1 MHFSTSS
8 DDNAVTE
15 KSKSPDTSPERG
27 RTKQSATTTP
37 TTGLAPHNHLDPFA
51 GRRHTQDDHLRPPG
65 TPRRPHHFRHW
76 SNHSVSRLRSEV
88 IEHVHD
94 LHFKQRI
101 RHFTWGWFT
110 MTMATGG
117 IANVLYR
124 VPYRFAGLYAIGCI
138 FFILNIVLF
147 LFNVTMISLRFYY
160 HRDTFKHSILH
171 PTESLFIPASIISIG
186 TILMNVSQYG
196 LTQEKVSGLW
206 LLSTMYVFFWI
217 YCGLA
222 VCGSCGIY
230 LILWSTQTFTVAQ
243 MTPVW
248 IFPCYP
254 LLVIGPHAAGLA
266 EHLSEMSR
274 PEWAV
279 NVIVGGFVFQGI
291 GFLLSLM
298 IYAAFIYRLMTQKL
312 PAENLRPG
320 MFVSVGPSG
329 FTISGVVGMGDILP
343 RVVDQDFL
351 LPGHGELAG
360 QVSKIASVW
369 FGLWLWGLAFWFFI
383 VSVGAHWNCIQRGRM
398 TFAMTFYSYV
408 FPQTAL
414 TTATF
419 YIALALDNRP
429 IRILGCAMAILVI
442 IAWIVVFVMMIR
454 AVINKDI
461 LWPQKQED
469 KDEGGWSA
477 NGSDGRPICDVVQCT
492 AVGPDQSQGAAETAH
507 VTFRTPD
514 DRSPTI
520 SRAVTIDVESGAEDF
535 ARHPP
540 LMRGRTRQ
548 ADLPVGIV

>member
-1 MHFSTSS
+1 MVH
-8 DDNAVTE
+8 DDN
-15 KSKSPDTSPERG
+15 G
-27 RTKQSATTTP
+27 
-37 TTGLAPHNHLDPFA
+37 H
-51 GRRHTQDDHLRPPG
+51 RRHSQRPLPCSLPLCRPLCHWLHLLHIEHCPLPVQCHHDLAEILLSSGHIQAFHFTSDRKSVHTSEHHQYRHNTDECLAIWPDARESLRTLAAVDHVCFLLDLLRIG
-65 TPRRPHHFRHW
+65 
-76 SNHSVSRLRSEV
+76 RLRKLW
-88 IEHVHD
+88 D
-94 LHFKQRI
+94 LFDPVRVLERK
-101 RHFTWGWFT
+101 FTSRSLLT
-110 MTMATGG
+110 LM
-117 IANVLYR
+117 
-124 VPYRFAGLYAIGCI
+124 
-138 FFILNIVLF
+138 IVLI
-147 LFNVTMISLRFYY
+147 M
-160 HRDTFKHSILH
+160 
-171 PTESLFIPASIISIG
+171 
-186 TILMNVSQYG
+186 QYR
-196 LTQEKVSGLW
+196 
-206 LLSTMYVFFWI
+206 
-217 YCGLA
+217 
-222 VCGSCGIY
+222 
-230 LILWSTQTFTVAQ
+230 WSTQTFTVAQ